1 MPQGT
6 TVAERLEMDVMV
18 VVPRK
23 LTKNSKKPTIPMT
36 PRTCAMN
43 AMTDPNLGNVGS
55 SMGPRKSDTRKST
68 NRMAA
73 FHTIG
78 PREMTAIRTRGLG
91 GYLPSGFGNDLTNM
105 YAMTNSTA
113 MKMGKITS
121 ENRTA
126 RHPARGTSP
135 ESFSEGCPSFFFL

>member
-18 VVPRK
+18 VDPRK

-68 NRMAA
+68 NDRAEGDDGDA
-73 FHTIG
+73 DERAGRIF
-78 PREMTAIRTRGLG
+78 AIW
-91 GYLPSGFGNDLTNM
+91 
-105 YAMTNSTA
+105 
-113 MKMGKITS
+113 IWV
-121 ENRTA
+121 
-126 RHPARGTSP
+126 
-135 ESFSEGCPSFFFL
+135 